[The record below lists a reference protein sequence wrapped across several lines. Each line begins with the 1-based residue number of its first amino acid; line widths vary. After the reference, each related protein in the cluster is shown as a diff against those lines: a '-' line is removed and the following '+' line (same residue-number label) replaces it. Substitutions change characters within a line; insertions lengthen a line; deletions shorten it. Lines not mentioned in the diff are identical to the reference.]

1 MLFGEVLTAADAE
14 RVGLVWRTVPDEE
27 LAEVARSLAERA
39 GAAPRELLVRAKAT
53 LQRMPGVATHAEA
66 VDVELDPQ
74 VWSIGQPE
82 FQARLAA
89 LQERI
94 TSR

>member
-1 MLFGEVLTAADAE
+1 M
-14 RVGLVWRTVPDEE
+14 PH
-27 LAEVARSLAERA
+27 
-39 GAAPRELLVRAKAT
+39 ELLLRTKAT
-53 LQRMPGVATHAEA
+53 LQHMPSVATHAEA

-89 LQERI
+89 LQGRI
-94 TSR
+94 TKR